1 METDST
7 VSFRSPDLAG
17 VKNNT
22 LSSKQSPKTT
32 FITLR
37 SHITVA
43 TFHNPDWKG
52 GADWII

>member
-1 METDST
+1 MGTDST
-7 VSFRSPDLAG
+7 VSFRPPDLAR

-22 LSSKQSPKTT
+22 LSSRQSPRTT
-32 FITLR
+32 FVTLR
-37 SHITVA
+37 SHITIA